1 MANIV
6 EHALVASRVEVQELE
21 DLTGQAHA
29 GLEKLLRL
37 NMSVC
42 REILDES
49 VGHVRALMA
58 AKDVN
63 ELLNLQ
69 VGQLQALTVKSA
81 VYGKH
86 LFSLVSRTGVEFAQG
101 LKVELTESRK
111 VFSEVMDNV
120 IENAP
125 LGAESS
131 IAALKKDITGL
142 RNVIE

>member
-1 MANIV
+1 MANTI

-21 DLTGQAHA
+21 GLTGQAYA

-37 NMSVC
+37 NMSAYRAV
-42 REILDES
+42 LDES
-49 VGHVRALMA
+49 IGHVRALMA

-63 ELLNLQ
+63 ELLSLQ
-69 VGQLQALTVKSA
+69 VGQFQALAVKSA

-86 LFSLVSRTGVEFAQG
+86 LFSLVSGTGVEFAQG

-131 IAALKKDITGL
+131 IAAFKKDITGL